1 MSINTTM
8 KSGQQEKVSTNPL
21 YKNTNNIINHGARRS
36 HGLNQK
42 ILSIQ
47 LSYSKMLY
55 ESSAQRSTSCDKK
68 IVKINDQ
75 HLMKASYN
83 STSKQNINNQLS
95 KQQQI
100 PISVE
105 PKDMTATIFRT
116 GLEVGSQLNQIQ
128 QQQQQQ
134 LFVVS
139 NTISVGFTPTL
150 NVMVFSVEKIKL

>member
-1 MSINTTM
+1 
-8 KSGQQEKVSTNPL
+8 
-21 YKNTNNIINHGARRS
+21 
-36 HGLNQK
+36 
-42 ILSIQ
+42 
-47 LSYSKMLY
+47 
-55 ESSAQRSTSCDKK
+55 
-68 IVKINDQ
+68 
-75 HLMKASYN
+75 MKASYN
-83 STSKQNINNQLS
+83 STK
-95 KQQQI
+95 
-100 PISVE
+100 